1 MLAVEGFVLGCRDVV
16 ALHKLL
22 GEVLAAFQY
31 GTCLG
36 WSDHWDVV
44 GARIVLEVVVNTFY
58 QWVFRTNDYHIDCIF
73 YCEVFE
79 SFEVVSLDIYVLADI
94 LCTGITW
101 SDKEFLHFLALS
113 DFPC

>member
-1 MLAVEGFVLGCRDVV
+1 MLAVEGFILGCRDVV

-22 GEVLAAFQY
+22 GEVFAAFQY

-44 GARIVLEVVVNTFY
+44 GARIVLEVVVNTLY